1 MFLLQLIS
9 TEGKNMPKKLGFF
22 LTVTA
27 LLLTLSACGSG
38 NDKESANSVSSPSES
53 PSQEIVI
60 KATTWEFDQP
70 EYAFPKDTPVKLT
83 LENMKGAHGIEIVGT
98 DFKVRGN
105 NSEVIT
111 LPAGTYEIKC
121 NIMCGTG
128 HKQMI
133 AKLVVS

>member
-1 MFLLQLIS
+1 MQ
-9 TEGKNMPKKLGFF
+9 KKLGFF

-27 LLLTLSACGSG
+27 LLLALSACGGG
-38 NDKESANSVSSPSES
+38 NNKETANSAASPSES

-60 KATTWEFDQP
+60 KATTFNFDKP

-83 LENMKGAHGIEIVGT
+83 LENLKGAHGIEIVGT